1 LNLID
6 LMSERHIQ
14 LRKLLGKRWNESN
27 GIYLSNSEWF
37 ILTRIYQEGQTTIS
51 FVTKQVDISRQ
62 ATHKFIKRLTEKGL
76 VVVDKMENNKKEKS
90 ITLTE
95 MGKECY
101 EKNEALKVELETEIK
116 SEIGAENVE
125 RLKEIMKLDWGKR
138 I

>member
-1 LNLID
+1 MNLID